1 MAAGVPSIEDF
12 KSLVT
17 SRGGLARPNLFSVL
31 LPNIGTNAESPKNLG
46 FLCSNITLPSRKL
59 ATVQREI
66 GADRQDV
73 VYGFNN
79 PEVSMTFRVLNNQGA
94 RRYFEEWQGLIH
106 QKIDDQEGRYQ
117 VNYADNYCFPVHIY
131 QWKKGWSIP
140 IANKSKDFKLG
151 PLNINL
157 DLDLDLGT
165 KGTKNYHWLLDR
177 AYPVSIT
184 YETFAEGQNEVS
196 QFNIDF
202 AYKSW
207 VGEFMSDND
216 TLGVTATGAVSTN
229 AKSLVTNKIYDILK
243 I

>member
-1 MAAGVPSIEDF
+1 M
-12 KSLVT
+12 
-17 SRGGLARPNLFSVL
+17 
-31 LPNIGTNAESPKNLG
+31 
-46 FLCSNITLPSRKL
+46 
-59 ATVQREI
+59 
-66 GADRQDV
+66 
-73 VYGFNN
+73 
-79 PEVSMTFRVLNNQGA
+79 
-94 RRYFEEWQGLIH
+94 
-106 QKIDDQEGRYQ
+106 
-117 VNYADNYCFPVHIY
+117 
-131 QWKKGWSIP
+131 
-140 IANKSKDFKLG
+140 
-151 PLNINL
+151 
-157 DLDLDLGT
+157 
-165 KGTKNYHWLLDR
+165 LDR